1 MGQLQSLLTTAQVAL
16 NVICSMVTLPRHV
29 SLCSTAI
36 SRLSSLASLVPS
48 NDNPNVVLA
57 RSIVSAC
64 DIALVHNDNVG
75 GLAMDLEPGLG
86 PFVVPRSNL
95 TVYNGVCE
103 SLDTVRSFARARS

>member
-1 MGQLQSLLTTAQVAL
+1 MGQLQSVLTTAQIAL
-16 NVICSMVTLPRHV
+16 NAICSMVTLPRHV
-29 SLCSTAI
+29 SLCNLAI
-36 SRLSSLASLVPS
+36 SRLSSLASTVPA
-48 NDNPNVVLA
+48 NDNPNLNLA

-103 SLDTVRSFARARS
+103 SIETVREFARARA